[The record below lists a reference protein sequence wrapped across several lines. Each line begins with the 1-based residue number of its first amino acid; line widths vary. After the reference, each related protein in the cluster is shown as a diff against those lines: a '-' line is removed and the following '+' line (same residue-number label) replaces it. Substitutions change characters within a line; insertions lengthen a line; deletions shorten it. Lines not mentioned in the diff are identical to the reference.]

1 MTNVTTRAVNV
12 VQQKTVNCC
21 PPSTPVRRMT
31 VSIRLSLKKNHQ
43 KANAAAAIDSTTVT
57 GLFRM
62 NSMPFN

>member
-31 VSIRLSLKKNHQ
+31 VSIRLSLKRNHQ
-43 KANAAAAIDSTTVT
+43 KANTIAAIDSISVM

-62 NSMPFN
+62 KSMPFN